1 MTAMSSFSHH
11 HHHHHHPPP
20 PPPPNGPLSVSP
32 NLSGLPPSNTTTA
45 SIVSNNS
52 SQQCL
57 QQSVSQQQ
65 HLQRDII
72 SPSPYQCHMSV
83 RHSPCSPSQ
92 GVSSVYQMNGSSP
105 AAYGTSNTPNGGT
118 TGKQKLIDM
127 KYELQGSKQTSLK
140 GHLRKNLAM
149 SRRPNSKKLF
159 WVQKVLAHISHVA
172 AHFQDIRTQAALT
185 SKADPNIS
193 NKSCS
198 FVPSRTALGDG
209 RFYVVFGR
217 WLSQ

>member
-20 PPPPNGPLSVSP
+20 PPNGPLSVSP
-32 NLSGLPPSNTTTA
+32 NLSGLTPSNTTSA

-57 QQSVSQQQ
+57 QQSATPQQ

-92 GVSSVYQMNGSSP
+92 GVASVYQMNGSSP
-105 AAYGTSNTPNGGT
+105 ASYGTANTPNGT
-118 TGKQKLIDM
+118 TGTVFDLISYNWDGDLHLTMLIIVYTLLGLISPGVSVPVPVVLPGQTADM
-127 KYELQGSKQTSLK
+127 TSQYWSRLQW
-140 GHLRKNLAM
+140 
-149 SRRPNSKKLF
+149 P
-159 WVQKVLAHISHVA
+159 W
-172 AHFQDIRTQAALT
+172 
-185 SKADPNIS
+185 
-193 NKSCS
+193 C
-198 FVPSRTALGDG
+198 
-209 RFYVVFGR
+209 
-217 WLSQ
+217 